1 MDEGSEMSGLQLMIP
16 PFVACMV
23 LVAMLS
29 YLGLH
34 VIARE
39 VIFVDLSLAQMAALG
54 GLSALLI
61 HVEAD
66 STWAYAFALFATAVG
81 ALLFALTR
89 SSPRQERRVPQ
100 EAFIGIVYVVASAAA
115 VLVANKVPGGGEA
128 IEKTL
133 TGSIL
138 WVTFK
143 PTIIKLAAAYA
154 ALGVFHYF
162 LRHRFLTIS
171 FHPEEAERLGWKIRW
186 WDFLFYLS
194 FGVVITL
201 AVPVAGVLVV
211 FSFLVVPAGI
221 GVLLSRGM
229 RGVAFH
235 SFGSCALRGPRRRRG
250 APPQERRAHPAPG
263 RAGPGPQRSRPFL
276 PATQGSTRSLLM
288 ARRATRVGRSIE
300 PPPPRRRATP
310 ETGGH
315 ANSLRSGENDDCE
328 HRQTFGSRRDAGSL
342 PRHRR
347 WFHPF
352 RRSLPADRADPR
364 GRHQRHGRRQR
375 VGNALVGRRGAHSAR
390 RRHHRHRHHR
400 CVRPLR
406 RPQPRGR
413 RVRRRGAIP
422 GLPLGNAG
430 RHGRRRTTDRQLPD
444 GPSPDQLVRG
454 RGEGSCAPCRRHE
467 DRQPDL
473 QARRLP
479 RCSHQHDVPDP
490 AAVDRG
496 RRPRAHR

>member
-1 MDEGSEMSGLQLMIP
+1 MSGLQLMIP

-66 STWAYAFALFATAVG
+66 STWAYVFALFATAVG

-89 SSPRQERRVPQ
+89 SSPREERRVPQ

-143 PTIIKLAAAYA
+143 PTIMKLAAVYA

-171 FHPEEAERLGWKIRW
+171 FHPEEAERLGWKIKW

-201 AVPVAGVLVV
+201 AVPVAGVLMV
-211 FSFLVVPAGI
+211 FSFLVVPAVIAFLFTRDMRRLTYISWGSGALASILGLWLSLAGDLPTGPLIVCMYGI
-221 GVLLSRGM
+221 VLL
-229 RGVAFH
+229 
-235 SFGSCALRGPRRRRG
+235 G
-250 APPQERRAHPAPG
+250 A
-263 RAGPGPQRSRPFL
+263 
-276 PATQGSTRSLLM
+276 
-288 ARRATRVGRSIE
+288 V
-300 PPPPRRRATP
+300 
-310 ETGGH
+310 
-315 ANSLRSGENDDCE
+315 
-328 HRQTFGSRRDAGSL
+328 
-342 PRHRR
+342 
-347 WFHPF
+347 
-352 RRSLPADRADPR
+352 
-364 GRHQRHGRRQR
+364 
-375 VGNALVGRRGAHSAR
+375 V
-390 RRHHRHRHHR
+390 
-400 CVRPLR
+400 VRK
-406 RPQPRGR
+406 
-413 RVRRRGAIP
+413 
-422 GLPLGNAG
+422 
-430 RHGRRRTTDRQLPD
+430 
-444 GPSPDQLVRG
+444 LVRT
-454 RGEGSCAPCRRHE
+454 
-467 DRQPDL
+467 
-473 QARRLP
+473 
-479 RCSHQHDVPDP
+479 
-490 AAVDRG
+490 AA
-496 RRPRAHR
+496 